1 MKKWLFLTLFL
12 LTPLWAQ
19 AEVKFEDLS
28 FDENSGRRWFYLWMW
43 TAPNKTAKP

>member
-12 LTPLWAQ
+12 LTPLWAR

-28 FDENSGRRWFYLWMW
+28 FDEKLGQTLVLFVDVDSAEENR
-43 TAPNKTAKP
+43 